1 MYEGKLELIFPRV
14 IHEGGMLVNKRL
26 SKNNGSRGDHGI
38 IYYIY
43 YKYTNT
49 QQTRH

>member
-1 MYEGKLELIFPRV
+1 MHEGKLELIFPRV

-38 IYYIY
+38 IIS
-43 YKYTNT
+43 NT
-49 QQTRH
+49 MALRDIRD

>member
-1 MYEGKLELIFPRV
+1 MHEGKLELIFPRV

-38 IYYIY
+38 
-43 YKYTNT
+43 TNDNVI
-49 QQTRH
+49 